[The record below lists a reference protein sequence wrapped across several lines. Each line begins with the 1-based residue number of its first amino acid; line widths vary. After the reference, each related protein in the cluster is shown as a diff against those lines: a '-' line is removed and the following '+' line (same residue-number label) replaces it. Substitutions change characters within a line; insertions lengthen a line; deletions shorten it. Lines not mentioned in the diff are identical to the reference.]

1 MMFKNYKPD
10 LFFGVMGIAICGIVS
25 FGIIHV
31 TQSLTLLLTFFGMP
45 FLPAFI
51 AASILLVVG
60 AVVIG
65 LKKKDKE

>member
-1 MMFKNYKPD
+1 MIFKNYKLD

-25 FGIIHV
+25 FGIFHA

-51 AASILLVVG
+51 AASILIVVF

-65 LKKKDKE
+65 LKKKDQE